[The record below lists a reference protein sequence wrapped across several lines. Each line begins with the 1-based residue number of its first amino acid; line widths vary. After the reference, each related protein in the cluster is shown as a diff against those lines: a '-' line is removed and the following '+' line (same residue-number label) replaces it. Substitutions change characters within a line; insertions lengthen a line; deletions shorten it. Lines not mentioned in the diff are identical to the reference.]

1 MKSLIKADD
10 EYRRLL
16 KVMER
21 DPKFDSEE
29 IVMFEKTEL
38 IRKSIEVVQRSAS
51 KQKEYRKSLEEL
63 KFVES
68 RVQKNLGI
76 QEQLSPVGS
85 GRRGKKKPNADLYM
99 KKVEAKKKK
108 KNDISKVNK
117 SKVEPMKAPEPKPK
131 P

>member
-1 MKSLIKADD
+1 M
-10 EYRRLL
+10 

>member
-1 MKSLIKADD
+1 
-10 EYRRLL
+10 
-16 KVMER
+16 
-21 DPKFDSEE
+21 
-29 IVMFEKTEL
+29 MFEKTEL

-68 RVQKNLGI
+68 RVQKNIGI
-76 QEQLSPVGS
+76 QEQLSPIGS
-85 GRRGKKKPNADLYM
+85 GRRGGKKKQNADLYM
-99 KKVEAKKKK
+99 KKVEGGGKKRR

-117 SKVEPMKAPEPKPK
+117 SKVEPMKAPEQKPK